1 MASNARRIYSHF
13 DIARYKSVPERILY
27 WIHQIVSAIAGIRLG
42 RETVGP
48 DRLQTREADV
58 QMTRTAKIVF
68 GNESVELGIISN
80 ITDTIS
86 SSTLGTTIPMLKAEE
101 QFDMDLGTIEGLS
114 VSSTHIS
121 GDTLNNSE
129 WVTRMASVVNR
140 WQAETD
146 GCRFVYTP
154 SDDLAEHIDDYDTNC
169 YVGSMTLRWNAGN
182 PEVITSTI
190 SFKVGSIMG
199 GKGSGGSPATDMDI
213 YMSDSDGTWHNLCQ
227 SLSDGWNSAVQD
239 MNVKGGYDQP
249 FESVELRIPRIKLGD
264 ISSKF
269 LQTDGIRIGRNM
281 VRLNGAMGWGDY
293 IVSAVKSDN
302 TDYKISA
309 LSISELFNRTGTATA
324 YGSKRT
330 ATVQTVI
337 WMQFGVS
344 VPKFPDGKKVR
355 VQVGWYEEDGRMHYE
370 TLDSEDDSKSS
381 IVVNSYA
388 GTNTFASVFVTVVQ
402 RHKDITFVNWSDG
415 STEDYFRDLQ
425 IYEGYSIG
433 STWRLNVEGSDPV
446 IYSSEPP
453 EIIRAPIGESVES
466 EEWEDLPIFGTMDI
480 INDILGN
487 QGVTFNGTKYTYST
501 SNSTHNGRLHL
512 SNIQS
517 GSWGQRDVYF
527 PQNTN
532 CWYVL
537 QLCAYYLGA
546 KIHFSD
552 GDCYITGYPSSP
564 SGTIDLSSDSDL
576 SPFLLEVPE
585 LGSEKSDNI
594 INKIPFRYGTK
605 DKVVTRMG
613 TETEGVQYNEGST
626 ENSTSIGSYGIRST
640 QRTLYG
646 IRSTME
652 ESEVVGKRI
661 ADGMMAFNLAGG
673 QAITFIL
680 NENVNGEWVS
690 KFGTEHYPQTIKD
703 DLNKVSLST
712 STALGQ
718 YAPIL
723 GLREYE
729 RNYPKCTTMYTFGPQ
744 NPVNLSMKIAQIERA
759 IDNS

>member
-1 MASNARRIYSHF
+1 MAGNARCIHSHF
-13 DIARYKSVPERILY
+13 EIARYKSISERIIC
-27 WIHQIVSAIAGIRLG
+27 WIYQIVSAITGIRLG
-42 RETVGP
+42 RETVGS
-48 DRLQTREADV
+48 DRLQTREVDV

-68 GNESVELGIISN
+68 GSNSVELGIISN
-80 ITDTIS
+80 ITDTIAT
-86 SSTLGTTIPMLKAEE
+86 STLGTTIPMLKAEE
-101 QFDMDLGTIEGLS
+101 QFDMDLGTTEGLS
-114 VSSTHIS
+114 VSSAHIS
-121 GDTLNNSE
+121 GDTLSNSE

-146 GCRFVYTP
+146 GCRFVYNP
-154 SDDLAEHIDDYDTNC
+154 SDDLAEHIDTYDTNC
-169 YVGSMTLRWNAGN
+169 YVGSMTLKWSAGN

-227 SLSDGWNSAVQD
+227 SVSDGWNSAVQD

-309 LSISELFNRTGTATA
+309 LSVSELFNRTGTTTA

-330 ATVQTVI
+330 VKVQKVK
-337 WMQFGVS
+337 WVQFGVS
-344 VPKFPDGKKVR
+344 VPSIPMLRAVVMVKITYTGA
-355 VQVGWYEEDGRMHYE
+355 DGRTYMEFLNSHDNLSTVIDVYMGTDTSVKVE
-370 TLDSEDDSKSS
+370 VEALILASS
-381 IVVNSYA
+381 GVFA
-388 GTNTFASVFVTVVQ
+388 G
-402 RHKDITFVNWSDG
+402 WSDG
-415 STEDYFRDLQ
+415 NSQKNREIVLTEGF
-425 IYEGYSIG
+425 SIG
-433 STWRLNVEGSDPV
+433 SSWKINVPDSDPV
-446 IYSSEPP
+446 TYSSEPP
-453 EIIRAPIGESVES
+453 QVEKSPIEETVEI
-466 EEWEDLPIFGTMDI
+466 EEWEDLPIFSTMDI

-487 QGVTFNGTKYTYST
+487 EGVTFNGTKYTYST
-501 SNSTHNGRLHL
+501 SNSAHNGRLHL
-512 SNIQS
+512 SNIQED
-517 GSWGQRDVYF
+517 SWGQRDIYF

-564 SGTIDLSSDSDL
+564 SGTIDLSSNSDL

-605 DKVVTRMG
+605 DTIVARMG
-613 TETEGVQYNEGST
+613 TETEAVQYNEGST
-626 ENSTSIGSYGIRST
+626 ENETSISSYGIRST

-680 NENVNGEWVS
+680 NENVNGDWVS

-723 GLREYE
+723 GLREYT
-729 RNYPKCTTMYTFGPQ
+729 RNYPKCTATYTFGPQ